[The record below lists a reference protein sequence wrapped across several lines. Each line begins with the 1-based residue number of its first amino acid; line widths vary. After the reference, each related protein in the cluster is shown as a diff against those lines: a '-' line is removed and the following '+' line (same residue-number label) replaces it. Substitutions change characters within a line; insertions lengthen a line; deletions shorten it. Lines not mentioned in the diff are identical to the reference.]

1 MNRLRFNK
9 MQPSI

>member
-1 MNRLRFNK
+1 MSIK